1 MHAIVIATKKNFS
14 TQWQVVSCRVNV
26 DGVTG
31 NLAKSQAAIRG
42 ALERLEEKYEGG
54 NCATQSP
61 SGLPQQGS

>member
-1 MHAIVIATKKNFS
+1 M
-14 TQWQVVSCRVNV
+14 

-42 ALERLEEKYEGG
+42 ALERFEEKSEGG